1 MSQYIFGI
9 DLGGTTVKLGLF
21 RQDGSLLDKW
31 EIPTRTEDSGAH
43 ILPDIA
49 ASMDE
54 ALARHQIRPDE
65 ILGAG
70 LGVPGAVLDERFVK
84 PCVNL
89 NGWGGFD
96 VAERFSALCG
106 CPVKVANDANA
117 AALGEM
123 WLGGGKGSSNMVL
136 VTLGT
141 GVGGGVIVE
150 GRLLTGIHGAG
161 GEIGHIKVDPAETS
175 PCGCGKCGCLE
186 QYVSAT
192 GIVNQARRLLAESD
206 TPSALRQMENFT
218 AKDVMDLAKAG
229 DAAAEQVAQSF
240 GEILGR
246 ALSIVSCVCDP
257 EVFVLGGGVSK
268 AGEYLIDLI
277 RPAFI
282 RYAFPAAEATRFG
295 LAMLGND
302 AGICGAAKLILDF
315 AR

>member
-1 MSQYIFGI
+1 MDQYIFGV

-21 RQDGSLLDKW
+21 HVDGTLLDKW
-31 EIPTRTEDSGAH
+31 EIPTRTEESGKY
-43 ILPDIA
+43 ILPDIVL
-49 ASMDE
+49 SMNE
-54 ALARHQIRPDE
+54 ALERRGLDHTDLQ
-65 ILGAG
+65 GVG
-70 LGVPGAVLDERFVK
+70 LGVPGAVMEERYVQ

-96 VAERFSALCG
+96 VAQRLSSLCD

-123 WLGGGKGSSNMVL
+123 WQGGGRGSSNMVL

-150 GRLLTGIHGAG
+150 GKLLTGIHGSG
-161 GEIGHIKVDPAETS
+161 GEIGHLKVDPHETEV
-175 PCGCGKCGCLE
+175 CGCGKRGCLE

-192 GIVNQARRLLAESD
+192 GIVRQAKRFLAACD
-206 TPSALRQMENFT
+206 TPSAMRDIPELS
-218 AKDVMDLAKAG
+218 AKDVMDLAQAG
-229 DAAAEQVAQSF
+229 DSVAVQVAESF

-246 ALSIVSCVCDP
+246 ALAIVSTVCDP

-268 AGEYLIDLI
+268 AGRYLIDLI
-277 RPAFI
+277 QPSFVN
-282 RYAFPAAEATRFG
+282 YAFPATEPTRFG

-302 AGICGAAKLILDF
+302 AGIYGAAKLILDA